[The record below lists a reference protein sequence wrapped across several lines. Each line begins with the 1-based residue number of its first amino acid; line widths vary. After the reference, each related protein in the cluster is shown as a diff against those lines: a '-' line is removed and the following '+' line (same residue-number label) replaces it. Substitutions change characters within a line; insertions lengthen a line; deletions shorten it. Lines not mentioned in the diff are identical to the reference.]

1 MQSTGVTGTDLLTTQ
16 PTTGRN
22 LSQMRPEDFFKLLV
36 AQLQTQDPMEP
47 LSNAEIVQQIS
58 QIRDLEASTKL
69 SGTLD
74 NLAEMQQAL
83 AGQQRVGAAS
93 LLVGSYDE
101 GTLTD
106 DTGQSRF
113 VAGVVTGIRFEADGA
128 PVLQLHEGGELNL
141 DSVSQVTSIEEVN
154 RVAQR
159 LLGKEIRGQMPD
171 ESGQPVTVE
180 GLVESIKTDDI
191 GLPILVLDDGT
202 EMPLQYFKEIVS
214 EEE

>member
-1 MQSTGVTGTDLLTTQ
+1 MESAGVTGTNLLATQ
-16 PTTGRN
+16 PATGRN

-36 AQLQTQDPMEP
+36 TQLQTQDPMEP
-47 LSNAEIVQQIS
+47 MSNSEIVQQIS

-69 SGTLD
+69 SSTLD

-93 LLVGSYDE
+93 SLVGSYVE

-106 DTGQSRF
+106 DAGHSQF
-113 VAGVVTGIRFEADGA
+113 VAGVVTGIRFEADGS
-128 PVLQLHEGGELNL
+128 PVLQLHEGQELNL

-159 LLGKEIRGQMPD
+159 LLGKEIRGEMPD
-171 ESGQPVTVE
+171 ESGQLVTVQ